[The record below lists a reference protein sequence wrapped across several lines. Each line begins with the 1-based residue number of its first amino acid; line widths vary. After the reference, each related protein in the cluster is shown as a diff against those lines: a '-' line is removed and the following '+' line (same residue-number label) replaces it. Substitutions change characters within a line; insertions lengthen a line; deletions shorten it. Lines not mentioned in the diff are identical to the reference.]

1 MAIEWATI
9 APIINAIAPSL
20 INGATTLLGKAI
32 TNNSSAWGNSNMNGQ
47 QSGTT
52 NTSGTTSTSGGTTST
67 GITST
72 SGTQIGNTSG
82 IAAALQTALAT
93 ATGNNAG
100 QAANFNAGQAATAN
114 NLQTGQWIAANAMN
128 LFTDLLSTGLNMTS
142 QASAKQYNEKE
153 AQKNRDWQERMSSTA
168 YQRGVAD
175 LKEAGL
181 NPVLAAYSG
190 FGASSP
196 SGGTASTGAQ
206 TYSHSQAVAV
216 PTAHTATMQS
226 MYDYG
231 NNTAQFLQNA
241 LATINTAKQT
251 NQANVA
257 SKMQSMMEQV
267 TDSSAKQISNLTTST
282 RESTSSRSKEGYN
295 VDSSKR
301 SNRAGRSKEG
311 YNVDSGKGNFGA
323 GRSK

>member
-1 MAIEWATI
+1 
-9 APIINAIAPSL
+9 
-20 INGATTLLGKAI
+20 
-32 TNNSSAWGNSNMNGQ
+32 
-47 QSGTT
+47 
-52 NTSGTTSTSGGTTST
+52 
-67 GITST
+67 
-72 SGTQIGNTSG
+72 
-82 IAAALQTALAT
+82 
-93 ATGNNAG
+93 
-100 QAANFNAGQAATAN
+100 
-114 NLQTGQWIAANAMN
+114 
-128 LFTDLLSTGLNMTS
+128 
-142 QASAKQYNEKE
+142 
-153 AQKNRDWQERMSSTA
+153 MSSTA

-206 TYSHSQAVAV
+206 TYSHAQAATV

-251 NQANVA
+251 NQETIA

-267 TDSSAKQISNLTTST
+267 TDSSAKQISNLTSRTSG
-282 RESTSSRSKEGYN
+282 STSSGSKEGY
-295 VDSSKR
+295 
-301 SNRAGRSKEG
+301 
-311 YNVDSGKGNFGA
+311 YVDSGKGNLGA
-323 GRSK
+323 GRIK